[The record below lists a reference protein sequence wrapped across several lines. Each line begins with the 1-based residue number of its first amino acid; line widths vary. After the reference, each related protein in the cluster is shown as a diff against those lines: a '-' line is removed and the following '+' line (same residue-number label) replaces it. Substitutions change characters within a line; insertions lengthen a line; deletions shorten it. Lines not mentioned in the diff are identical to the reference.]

1 MTPTKNLWQEAV
13 MLGGFLIGLG
23 GFIGAVMRYTL
34 GGWIQAATGSYRLPF
49 GTLGVNVLGSFLIGV
64 LATLVRTRGLMTAET
79 RGFVLI
85 GMLGALTTFSTFSY
99 ETLGLAR
106 DGALTSA
113 AANVLANVVLCL
125 LFVWLGR
132 ALALSVW
139 R

>member
-1 MTPTKNLWQEAV
+1 
-13 MLGGFLIGLG
+13 
-23 GFIGAVMRYTL
+23 
-34 GGWIQAATGSYRLPF
+34 
-49 GTLGVNVLGSFLIGV
+49 
-64 LATLVRTRGLMTAET
+64 
-79 RGFVLI
+79 
-85 GMLGALTTFSTFSY
+85 MLGALTTFSTFSY

-106 DGALTSA
+106 DGALASA